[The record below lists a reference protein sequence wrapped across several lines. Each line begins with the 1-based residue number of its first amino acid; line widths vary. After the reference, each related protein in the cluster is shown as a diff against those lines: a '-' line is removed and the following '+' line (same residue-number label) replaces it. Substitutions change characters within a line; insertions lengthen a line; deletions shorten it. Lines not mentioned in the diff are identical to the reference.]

1 MDKAQKSRKK
11 SRSKSRA
18 KQNHR
23 AKLKPQD
30 CTLGLQVVHPKA
42 AGIDVG
48 NEEHWVAVPPDLDPE
63 PVQSFGCFTQDLQE
77 MANWLVRCGIE
88 TVALQS
94 TGVYWIALY
103 DILAERGIRVFVV
116 NAQDTKNMPG
126 RKTDIQECQWLLKLH
141 AYGLLRN
148 SFRPEED
155 ILVMRTYWRQRQQHI
170 GDASRCIQHMQKA
183 LTQMNV
189 QLANVISDIS
199 GTTGQAILSAIVG
212 GERDPRTLAKLR
224 DPRVKASEA
233 TVAKSLEGNWRP
245 ELLFVLQQ
253 ELESYQTFQ
262 TKITECDRRLH
273 CHYENMEA
281 KGDPKQL
288 PPIRRDKRAHG
299 NIPAG
304 FDLREELYRA
314 TGVDLTAIDGMNVLT
329 AQTLIAEVGSDMS
342 RFANEAHFVSFLD
355 LCPRNKIS
363 GGKVVGREKRKTKNR
378 AGLVL
383 RLAAGTL
390 LESDTYLGA
399 QYRRLRTKL
408 GAPKAR
414 KAMANKLARIAYRM
428 LKYGEKYVDKGKE
441 FYEKNYRQLQVRML
455 TKKAAE
461 LGLQLVQSA

>member
-1 MDKAQKSRKK
+1 MAKAKK

-23 AKLKPQD
+23 AKLKAQD

-42 AGIDVG
+42 AGIDIG
-48 NEEHWVAVPPDLDPE
+48 NEEHWVAVAPDLDPE

-77 MANWLVRCGIE
+77 MADWLVRIGID
-88 TVALQS
+88 TVAMQS

-116 NAQDTKNMPG
+116 NASDTKNLPG

-148 SFRPEED
+148 SFRPEEE

-170 GDASRCIQHMQKA
+170 GDASRCIQHMQKV

-189 QLANVISDIS
+189 QLANAISDIS
-199 GTTGQAILSAIVG
+199 GTTGQAIVSAILA

-224 DPRVKASEA
+224 DPRIKASEA
-233 TVAKSLEGNWRP
+233 TVAKSLQGNWRP

-253 ELESYQTFQ
+253 EQESYRSFQ
-262 TKITECDRRLH
+262 TKIAECDWQLQQ
-273 CHYENMEA
+273 HYATMEA
-281 KGDPKQL
+281 KADPQELAPL
-288 PPIRRDKRAHG
+288 PRDKRAHG
-299 NIPAG
+299 NVPVG
-304 FDLREELYRA
+304 FDLREELYRT
-314 TGVDLTAIDGMNVLT
+314 TGVDLTAIDGLNVLT
-329 AQTLIAEVGSDMS
+329 VQTLIAEVGWDMN
-342 RFANEAHFVSFLD
+342 RFATEAHFVSFLG
-355 LCPRNKIS
+355 LSPRNKIS
-363 GGKVVGREKRKTKNR
+363 GGKVVGREQQKTKNR
-378 AGLVL
+378 AGTAL
-383 RLAAGTL
+383 RLVAGTL
-390 LESDTYLGA
+390 LKSDTYLGA

-428 LKYGEKYVDKGKE
+428 LKYGEQYVDKGKE
-441 FYEKNYRQLQVRML
+441 FYEQKYRQLQIRML
-455 TKKAAE
+455 TKKANE
-461 LGLQLVQSA
+461 LGLQLVQPA

>member
-1 MDKAQKSRKK
+1 MGKAQK

-18 KQNHR
+18 RQQHR
-23 AKLKPQD
+23 AKLKAQD
-30 CTLGLQVVHPKA
+30 ARLGLQVAHPQA

-48 NEEHWVAVPPDLDPE
+48 NEEHWVAVPPVLDPL
-63 PVQSFGCFTQDLQE
+63 PVQSFGCFTRDLEE
-77 MANWLVRCGIE
+77 MADWLVRRGIE
-88 TVALQS
+88 TVAMQS

-103 DILAERGIRVFVV
+103 DILSERGIRVFVV
-116 NAQDTKNMPG
+116 NARDTKNLPG
-126 RKTDIQECQWLLKLH
+126 RKTDIQECQWLLQLH

-148 SFRPEED
+148 SFRPEEE

-170 GDASRCIQHMQKA
+170 QDAARSIQHMQKA
-183 LTQMNV
+183 LTQMNL
-189 QLANVISDIS
+189 QLANVITDIS
-199 GTTGQAILSAIVG
+199 GATGQAILSAIVA

-253 ELESYQTFQ
+253 ELETYRLFQ
-262 TKITECDRRLH
+262 TKIAECDQRLQQ
-273 CHYENMEA
+273 HYATLEA
-281 KGDPKQL
+281 KADPQQL
-288 PPIRRDKRAHG
+288 APVARNKRAHG
-299 NIPAG
+299 NVPEG
-304 FDLREELYRA
+304 FDLRDELYRA
-314 TGVDLTAIDGMNVLT
+314 TGVDLTAIDGIHVLT

-342 RFANEAHFVSFLD
+342 RFATEAHFVSFLS
-355 LCPRNKIS
+355 LCPNHKIS

-378 AGLVL
+378 AGVAL

-390 LESDTYLGA
+390 LQSDTYLGA

-428 LKYGEKYVDKGKE
+428 LKYGESYLDKGKE
-441 FYEKNYRQLQVRML
+441 FYEQKYHQLQIRML
-455 TKKAAE
+455 TKKANE
-461 LGLQLVQSA
+461 LGFQVIQSA